1 MEASHGTVGHVQ
13 WVLQGGPAHN
23 AGLKSGDF
31 ITEWDGLPLS
41 TVPIDDIT
49 EFVEETESQ
58 VVKVVLI
65 RSDRLERLT
74 IKRVT

>member
-1 MEASHGTVGHVQ
+1 MEAYHGTVGRVQ

-23 AGLKSGDF
+23 AGLKSGDV

-49 EFVEETESQ
+49 EFVEETESDS
-58 VVKVVLI
+58 VKVVFLRYALCI
-65 RSDRLERLT
+65 CRLDSA
-74 IKRVT
+74 